1 MVEKEKKEKKK
12 MVLKTKSLILATSS
26 MVLES
31 TFISGVMAVVN
42 KQLEKTS

>member
-12 MVLKTKSLILATSS
+12 MVLKTKSLLLATSS

-31 TFISGVMAVVN
+31 TFISGAMTVVN